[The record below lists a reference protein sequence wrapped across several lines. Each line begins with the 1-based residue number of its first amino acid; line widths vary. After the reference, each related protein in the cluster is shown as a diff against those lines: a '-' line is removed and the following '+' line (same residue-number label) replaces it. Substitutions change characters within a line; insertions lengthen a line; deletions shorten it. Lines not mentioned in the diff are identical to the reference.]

1 MKWVII
7 IYLAIWTN
15 TPDAVKH
22 TRLEFPATDFQ
33 ECIDIAEQINDI
45 ANRGH
50 NSDVSL
56 PRVSWVY
63 NNMLDEIKAEC
74 VFEEPP
80 PPASKWLEKKKRDR
94 NKLSKLK
101 MPE

>member
-33 ECIDIAEQINDI
+33 ECIDIEHQINDLI
-45 ANRGH
+45 HRGRE
-50 NSDVSL
+50 SKTKYVRSL
-56 PRVSWVY
+56 YWEY
-63 NNMLDEIKAEC
+63 KNTLGDIKAEC
-74 VFEEPP
+74 VFANSPIP
-80 PPASKWLEKKKRDR
+80 YSKWFSEKQK
-94 NKLSKLK
+94 
-101 MPE
+101 